1 MNYDKYLHR
10 NILCID
16 LKSFFASVECVERN
30 LNPLNTNLV
39 VADYTRTEKTIC
51 LAITPSLKQYG
62 LGGRARLYEVLE
74 KVKEIN
80 NTRRKENNYHKFTSK
95 SFIDSELKQ
104 DKSKKLAFII
114 AKPHMKK
121 YMTYSTNIYK
131 IYLKYLSKDDI
142 YVYSIDEIFCDLTP
156 YLKIYNLSPKE
167 LISKMIKDV
176 YDTTGIT
183 ATAGIGTNLY
193 LAKIAMD
200 IEAKHMEPNEYGV
213 RIAYLDEMSYRKK
226 LWNHTPLTSFWRV
239 GPGISKKLNEHNM
252 YTMGDVAKCSLE
264 NENLLYDL
272 FGVNAEVLIDHAW
285 GYEPVTIKDIKSY
298 KPESQSI
305 SEGQVLHEPYNYEKT
320 ILILKE
326 MLDNLSLELVSKN
339 MIASELVITIIYD
352 VSNLKNKKLNYQGPV
367 VLDNY
372 GRKMPKYAHGTI
384 RLDYKTSSSRI
395 IINEGIELF
404 NKIID
409 PRLLVR
415 KIYVVASN
423 IKDDTNINTINK
435 KEQLNLFTYESTNTN
450 NIKELEDNKNDIN
463 LEKTILT
470 IKDKYGKNSIVKAM
484 DLSSGA
490 TRIERNKSV
499 GGHNE

>member
-1 MNYDKYLHR
+1 MKKIYA
-10 NILCID
+10 CID
-16 LKSFFASVECVERN
+16 LKSFYASVECVERK
-30 LNPLNTNLV
+30 LNPLDTNLV

-80 NTRRKENNYHKFTSK
+80 KTRKQANNNNKFNGK
-95 SFIDSELKQ
+95 SYIDSKLKQ

-131 IYLKYLSKDDI
+131 IYLKYLAKDDI

-156 YLKIYNLSPKE
+156 YLKIYNLSPKD
-167 LISKMIKDV
+167 LVSKMIKDV

-213 RIAYLDEMSYRKK
+213 RIAYLDEDTYRLK

-239 GPGISKKLNEHNM
+239 GPGISKKLNEHNI
-252 YTMGDVAKCSLE
+252 YTMGDVARVSLE

-272 FGVNAEVLIDHAW
+272 FGINAEILIDHAW

-298 KPESQSI
+298 KPETQSI

-320 ILILKE
+320 KLILNE
-326 MLDNLSLELVSKN
+326 MLDNLALNLVAKDMVTN
-339 MIASELVITIIYD
+339 ELVITIIYD
-352 VSNLKNKKLNYQGPV
+352 VSNLKNKKLNYQGPIIQ
-367 VLDNY
+367 DIY

-384 RLDYKTSSSRI
+384 RLDYKTSSSKI
-395 IINEGIELF
+395 IINKGLELF

-423 IKDDTNINTINK
+423 IKNDNNTNTINK
-435 KEQLNLFTYESTNTN
+435 KEQLNLFTYESDNNN
-450 NIKELEDNKNDIN
+450 NIKELEDNKNDIK
-463 LEKTILT
+463 LEKTILK

-484 DLSSGA
+484 DLSDGA
-490 TRIERNKSV
+490 TRLERNKSV

>member
-1 MNYDKYLHR
+1 MNKIYA
-10 NILCID
+10 CID
-16 LKSFFASVECVERN
+16 LKSFYASVECVERN

>member
-1 MNYDKYLHR
+1 MNKIYA
-10 NILCID
+10 CID
-16 LKSFFASVECVERN
+16 LKSFYASVECVERN

-239 GPGISKKLNEHNM
+239 GPGISKN
-252 YTMGDVAKCSLE
+252 
-264 NENLLYDL
+264 
-272 FGVNAEVLIDHAW
+272 
-285 GYEPVTIKDIKSY
+285 EPVTIKDIKSY

>member
-1 MNYDKYLHR
+1 MNKIYA
-10 NILCID
+10 CID
-16 LKSFFASVECVERN
+16 LKSFYASVECVERN

-450 NIKELEDNKNDIN
+450 NIKEL
-463 LEKTILT
+463 
-470 IKDKYGKNSIVKAM
+470 
-484 DLSSGA
+484 
-490 TRIERNKSV
+490 
-499 GGHNE
+499 